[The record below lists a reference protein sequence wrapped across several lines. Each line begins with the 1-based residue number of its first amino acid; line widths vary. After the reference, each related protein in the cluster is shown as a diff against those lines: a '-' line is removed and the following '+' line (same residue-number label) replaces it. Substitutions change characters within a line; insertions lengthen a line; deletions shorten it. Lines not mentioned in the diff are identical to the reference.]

1 MLKSYKNFWSLNTE
15 EVIVANI
22 LRKNTKKEIEVY
34 IPLNAQMKDIDLV
47 MVNLKNKITK
57 TIQVKGSRA
66 YEGNKKQINEYE
78 YGSYSWIDLNIDS
91 LKKSI
96 ADYFIFMIYVLN
108 QQNIK
113 GKGSIYI
120 THHTITISRAELINK
135 SGIYKKSGQ
144 GKYRFQI
151 WINPKKKKAFDF
163 VSLKDK
169 NKKED
174 FSDYLDKKGLEKLN
188 KELSN

>member
-34 IPLNAQMKDIDLV
+34 LPLNAQMKDIDLV

-108 QQNIK
+108 QQNMN

-120 THHTITISRAELINK
+120 THHTITISKDELINK
-135 SGIYKKSGQ
+135 AKRYKKSGQ

-163 VSLKDK
+163 VNLKNKDK
-169 NKKED
+169 NED
-174 FSDYLDKKGLEKLN
+174 FSNYLDEKGLEKLT